1 MQEHYMFVI
10 GSGFSV
16 PAGLKTG
23 RQLNDCIKNAGDL
36 PIAYHT
42 NGALVPGPDGK
53 TKPDFGFPTSYD
65 ETFDFCLRLMEKY
78 CDTHDFDYEEFYD
91 YFMELNRRANL
102 KEQGKE
108 LQDLYP
114 LLPSSGYYSINREES
129 KRGLLLHIQL
139 GGLSHIY
146 QELVNYLL
154 ILPKQVDYTKY
165 EGWCAYIRS
174 LVEQGSI
181 VDIYSLNHDTLIEDL
196 MKHYG
201 LSEYM
206 CDGYSLE
213 GSPFYGRAK
222 GEQVALAYY
231 ANRYDKPIRLH
242 KLHGSMSYYAFY
254 RETEPGQ
261 LKVENMIKRPW
272 GLEDFDL
279 YYKEQ
284 DGMQKVKK
292 ARGMLGFE
300 ADFLTGS
307 KEKVHRY
314 ESPIYY
320 KPQFENFE
328 LDLAVAKQVIAI
340 GYGFRDYKVDEIVE
354 KNLRRDA
361 RCAVVD
367 PFPREEAV
375 AEAQRI
381 LAQPEFMVKSIDEV
395 EWKEIEEL

>member
-1 MQEHYMFVI
+1 M
-10 GSGFSV
+10 
-16 PAGLKTG
+16 
-23 RQLNDCIKNAGDL
+23 
-36 PIAYHT
+36 
-42 NGALVPGPDGK
+42 
-53 TKPDFGFPTSYD
+53 
-65 ETFDFCLRLMEKY
+65 
-78 CDTHDFDYEEFYD
+78 
-91 YFMELNRRANL
+91 
-102 KEQGKE
+102 
-108 LQDLYP
+108 
-114 LLPSSGYYSINREES
+114 
-129 KRGLLLHIQL
+129 
-139 GGLSHIY
+139 
-146 QELVNYLL
+146 
-154 ILPKQVDYTKY
+154 
-165 EGWCAYIRS
+165 
-174 LVEQGSI
+174 
-181 VDIYSLNHDTLIEDL
+181 
-196 MKHYG
+196 
-201 LSEYM
+201 
-206 CDGYSLE
+206 
-213 GSPFYGRAK
+213 
-222 GEQVALAYY
+222 ALAYY

-328 LDLAVAKQVIAI
+328 RDLAVAKQVIAI

-395 EWKEIEEL
+395 EWKEIEKL

>member
-1 MQEHYMFVI
+1 MQAHYMFVI

-23 RQLNDCIKNAGDL
+23 RQLNNSIKNAGKL
-36 PIAYHT
+36 PIAFHT
-42 NGALVPGPDGK
+42 SGALVPGQDG

-65 ETFDFCLRLMEKY
+65 ETLEFCLRLMEKY

-91 YFMELNRRANL
+91 YFMELNRKANL
-102 KEQGKE
+102 TEHGKE

-114 LLPSSGYYSINREES
+114 FLPSSGYYSINRDKS

-146 QELVNYLL
+146 QELINHLL
-154 ILPKQVDYTKY
+154 ILPNQVDYTKY

-174 LVEQGSI
+174 LVEQGNI

-196 MKHYG
+196 MKHYQ

-213 GSPFYGRAK
+213 SSPYYGKAN
-222 GEQVALAYY
+222 GEEVALAYF
-231 ANRYDKPIRLH
+231 ANAYDKPVRLH
-242 KLHGSMSYYAFY
+242 KLHGSISYYAFY

-261 LKVENMIKRPW
+261 YKAGNMIRRPW
-272 GLEDFDL
+272 GLDEFDL

-284 DGMQKVKK
+284 DEMRKVKK
-292 ARGMLGFE
+292 ARGLLGFE
-300 ADFLTGS
+300 ADFLTGA

-320 KPQFENFE
+320 KPQFENFKR
-328 LDLAVAKQVIAI
+328 DLAVVKQVIAI

-354 KNLRRDA
+354 KNLRKDA
-361 RCAVVD
+361 RCVVVD
-367 PFPREEAV
+367 PFPREEVV
-375 AEAQRI
+375 AEAQKI
-381 LAQPEFMVKSIDEV
+381 FVKPEFIVKSIEDV
-395 EWKEIEEL
+395 EWDKIE

>member
-1 MQEHYMFVI
+1 MFVI

-16 PAGLKTG
+16 PAGSKTG
-23 RQLNDCIKNAGDL
+23 RQLNDCIKNAGKL
-36 PIAYHT
+36 PIAFHT
-42 NGALVPGPDGK
+42 DGSLVINKDG
-53 TKPDFGFPTSYD
+53 TKPDIGYPTSYD
-65 ETFDFCLRLMEKY
+65 ETFGFCLRLMEKY

-91 YFMELNRRANL
+91 YFMELNRRANF
-102 KEQGKE
+102 KDQGKE

-165 EGWCAYIRS
+165 EGWCTYIRS
-174 LVEQGSI
+174 LVEQGNI

-201 LSEYM
+201 LSEYV
-206 CDGYSLE
+206 CDGYSLDE
-213 GSPFYGRAK
+213 SPYYGRVK
-222 GEQVALAYY
+222 GEDVALAYY
-231 ANRYDKPIRLH
+231 ANTYDKPIRLH
-242 KLHGSMSYYAFY
+242 KLHGSISYYAFY

-261 LKVENMIKRPW
+261 YKVGNMIRRPW

-328 LDLAVAKQVIAI
+328 WDLAVAKQVIAI
-340 GYGFRDYKVDEIVE
+340 GYGFRDYKVDEYVK
-354 KNLRRDA
+354 KNMREDA
-361 RCAVVD
+361 RCVVVD
-367 PFPREEAV
+367 PFPREEAI
-375 AEAQRI
+375 AEANKI
-381 LAQPEFMVKSIDEV
+381 MVKPEFIKKLIHEV
-395 EWKEIEEL
+395 AWNEM